1 MVVTRVAASY
11 VQLLYEYLQGEG
23 LDAEQLLGPA
33 PPLQEH
39 FVSMPLWQAMLAKVA
54 ARDGRPALSL
64 RIAEKISPRHFG
76 VVGYVALACE
86 TLADALLRLERY
98 HASVYD
104 ANLAQLRV
112 TPQGISVEWG
122 VSRGKPGALVDETAI
137 ASLVQ
142 LARDVTGRYWPITE
156 VAFVNPKPADVT
168 PYEDFFGGVV
178 RFDQPVTRLV
188 IDAAYLAL
196 PVRKVDPALLADL
209 DQQAQALLSRV
220 SAVPA
225 AVDEW
230 RRALI
235 TLIREGRATLA
246 NLSQLHHTSARSL
259 QRRLAEHGMSFQG
272 LLDETRFQ
280 LAKSYLMD
288 SSLDLVEMAL
298 LLGYSEQSAFTR
310 AFRSWTGMAPAQ
322 WRKQQ
327 QQELPRLES
336 A

>member
-1 MVVTRVAASY
+1 
-11 VQLLYEYLQGEG
+11 
-23 LDAEQLLGPA
+23 
-33 PPLQEH
+33 
-39 FVSMPLWQAMLAKVA
+39 
-54 ARDGRPALSL
+54 
-64 RIAEKISPRHFG
+64 KISPRHFG
-76 VVGYVALACE
+76 VVGYAALACE

-112 TPQGISVEWG
+112 TPEGVSVEWG

-137 ASLVQ
+137 ASVVQ

-156 VAFVNPKPADVT
+156 VTFVNPKPADVT

-246 NLSQLHHTSARSL
+246 NLSELHHTSARSL

-327 QQELPRLES
+327 QQQALGSEL